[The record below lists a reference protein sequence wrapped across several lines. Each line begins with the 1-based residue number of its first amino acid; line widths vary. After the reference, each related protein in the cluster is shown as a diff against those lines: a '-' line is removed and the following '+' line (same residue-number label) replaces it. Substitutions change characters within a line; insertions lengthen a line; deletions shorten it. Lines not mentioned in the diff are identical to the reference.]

1 MVNPDI
7 GYRFEKPKRIR
18 KFVTK
23 RGEKRMTKNNNY
35 QNCVIEKV
43 LALSVEK
50 KNYDLAK
57 REWEY
62 CGEVTDHG
70 PLKDQ
75 IPKPAECQFC
85 GHKIRYGYRLHN
97 VVNNKIIEVGSE
109 CIGNYLEITHV
120 LASALDTDKRT
131 ARKRRKNQQLK
142 MRRDLYNTAMAE
154 LRKVRIA
161 VCAFDNCQKDRNYI
175 LSAGNNASTLY
186 SALASG
192 EIDRL
197 AENYGVT
204 LDQKKIQA
212 FMHEAGKVKT
222 VDLITAF

>member
-1 MVNPDI
+1 
-7 GYRFEKPKRIR
+7 
-18 KFVTK
+18 
-23 RGEKRMTKNNNY
+23 MTKNNTY

-43 LALSVEK
+43 LAMSAEK
-50 KNYDLAK
+50 NNYNIAK

-62 CGEVTDHG
+62 RGEVIDHG

-97 VVNNKIIEVGSE
+97 TVNQKIVEVGSE
-109 CIGNYLEITHV
+109 CIGNFLEITPG
-120 LASALDTDKRT
+120 LASALDDDKRT
-131 ARKRRKNQQLK
+131 ARKRRKNEQIK
-142 MRRDLYNTAMAE
+142 MRRDLYNSALAE

-161 VCAFDNCQKDRNYI
+161 VCAFDTCQKDRNYI
-175 LSAGNNASTLY
+175 LSSGNNASTLY

-197 AENYGVT
+197 AEKYGVI
-204 LDQKKIQA
+204 LDRQKINA
-212 FMHEAGKVKT
+212 FLEEAGKMKPA
-222 VDLITAF
+222 DRIAAF

>member
-1 MVNPDI
+1 MA
-7 GYRFEKPKRIR
+7 
-18 KFVTK
+18 
-23 RGEKRMTKNNNY
+23 KNNNY
-35 QNCVIEKV
+35 QNRVIKNVLGLSAEK
-43 LALSVEK
+43 L
-50 KNYDLAK
+50 NYDLAK

-62 CGEVTDHG
+62 RGEVVDHG
-70 PLKDQ
+70 PFKDQ

-97 VVNNKIIEVGSE
+97 SVNHKTVEVGSE
-109 CIGNYLEITHV
+109 CIGNFLEITPA
-120 LASALDTDKRT
+120 LASALDAGKRA
-131 ARKRRKNQQLK
+131 ARKRRKNEQLK
-142 MRRDLYNTAMAE
+142 MRRDLYNSALGE
-154 LRKVRIA
+154 VRKVRIA
-161 VCAFDNCQKDRNYI
+161 ICAFNRSQKDRDFI
-175 LSAGNNASTLY
+175 LPVCNNAATLY

>member
-1 MVNPDI
+1 
-7 GYRFEKPKRIR
+7 
-18 KFVTK
+18 
-23 RGEKRMTKNNNY
+23 MTKNNNY
-35 QNCVIEKV
+35 QDRVIKNVLGLSAEK
-43 LALSVEK
+43 L
-50 KNYDLAK
+50 NYARAK

-62 CGEVTDHG
+62 RGEVVDHG

-75 IPKPAECQFC
+75 MPKPAECQFC

-97 VVNNKIIEVGSE
+97 TINQKTVEVGSE
-109 CIGNYLEITHV
+109 CIGNFLEITPA
-120 LASALDTDKRT
+120 LASALDADKRA
-131 ARKRRKNQQLK
+131 ARKRRKNEQLK
-142 MRRDLYNTAMAE
+142 MRREIYNLAQGE
-154 LRKVRIA
+154 VRKVRIA
-161 VCAFDNCQKDRNYI
+161 ICAFNRCQKDRDFI
-175 LSAGNNASTLY
+175 LPVCNNAATLY

-204 LDQKKIQA
+204 LDQKKIQT